1 MHKRDLPWRTPPCNP
16 YKVWVSEMML
26 QQTTVT
32 TVIPYFHRFI
42 EQFPCVQDLAA
53 ASLEDVFFLWQGL
66 GYYRRAVHLHKAAL
80 ALAEHGF
87 PQTQQQWMALP
98 GIGPYTSA
106 AIMAIA
112 FDQPAVAIDGN
123 IERVMSRYHGHGE
136 PEWLKKVA
144 QSARE
149 CLPAQRYGDYTQA
162 LMDLGS
168 QICRPKTP
176 LCDACPLQE
185 GCYAF
190 KHGEI
195 HRFPPVKKRIK
206 NKRYGHVYVLY
217 REEGEDLLIAL
228 TKESPNSL
236 LKELWGFPTTLWQSE
251 ATDSPPEKWGSHG
264 KVRHVF
270 THFDLELAV
279 WVGKYIPFEPDE
291 KQTTMRVSD
300 LSVRM
305 ENLCWVSVSDLHT
318 YALSR
323 LMRKVQTVFTQAFVP
338 PDVHGPCD
346 QSLTF

>member
-1 MHKRDLPWRTPPCNP
+1 
-16 YKVWVSEMML
+16 VWVSEIML

-42 EQFPCVQDLAA
+42 ERFSCVQDLAA
-53 ASLEDVFFLWQGL
+53 ASLEEVFFLWQGL
-66 GYYRRAVHLHKAAL
+66 GYYRRAAHLHKAAL

-87 PQTQQQWMALP
+87 PQTQQQWMSLP

-123 IERVMSRYHGHGE
+123 IERVMSRYHGHGDQ
-136 PEWLKKVA
+136 EWLKKVA

-149 CLPAQRYGDYTQA
+149 CLPAHRYGDYTQA

-176 LCDACPLQE
+176 LCDSCPLQE
-185 GCYAF
+185 GCYACQ
-190 KHGEI
+190 HREI
-195 HRFPPVKKRIK
+195 ERFPPVKKRIK

-217 REEGEDLLIAL
+217 KEEEGNLLIAL

-251 ATDSPPEKWGSHG
+251 ATAPPLGKWIAQG

-270 THFDLELAV
+270 THFDLELSV
-279 WVGKYIPFEPDE
+279 WVGKSVPFESDE
-291 KQTTMRVSD
+291 QENRRRASD
-300 LSVRM
+300 LSVRI
-305 ENLCWVSVSDLHT
+305 EKLCWVSVSDLHT

-323 LMRKVQTVFTQAFVP
+323 LMRKVQTVFTQAFVRQE
-338 PDVHGPCD
+338 V
-346 QSLTF
+346 